1 MMIPRRDFGMSLFDD
16 MFKDPFF
23 EEGRTQKKENF
34 PMKTDIIEKDGKY
47 ELAMDLPGYEKKDI
61 NIEVEDGYLTIS
73 ATKVENNDE
82 ENKKYVHKERYIG
95 KCSRSFFVGEDIN
108 EQEIKASFNN
118 GTLCLEFPKVE
129 TKQIEKKKT
138 IEIQ

>member
-82 ENKKYVHKERYIG
+82 ENKKYVHKERYVG

-108 EQEIKASFNN
+108 E
-118 GTLCLEFPKVE
+118 
-129 TKQIEKKKT
+129 
-138 IEIQ
+138 